1 MTPEAVN
8 YLYYATIALVG
19 LVMYKSP
26 TRFLGKAK
34 FDEGA
39 VKTEKLVKRCGATLM
54 IFMVALSIYSYFF
67 K

>member
-1 MTPEAVN
+1 MTPETVN
-8 YLYYATIALVG
+8 YLYFVTIALVG

-39 VKTEKLVKRCGATLM
+39 VKAEKLIKRCGAVLM
-54 IFMVALSIYSYFF
+54 IFMAVLTIYTYL

>member
-1 MTPEAVN
+1 MTPETVN
-8 YLYYATIALVG
+8 YIYFATIALVG
-19 LVMYKSP
+19 FVMYKSP

-39 VKTEKLVKRCGATLM
+39 VKTERLVKKCGIGLM
-54 IFMVALSIYSYFF
+54 IIMLALTIYHYFF